1 MQWKGLIDTHVHLDF
16 GHFNEEREKVI
27 ERAKQGGVDMVINI
41 GSNLRSS
48 QETINL
54 IRENPGFIKGA
65 VGIHPHNARDIDG
78 DLLRKIRDLAG
89 EDGIVALGEMGLD
102 FHYDNSPRDD
112 QRRAFRAQLRL
123 ARELGKPAV
132 IHSRSADG
140 ETVTILREE
149 GIEEIGGV
157 MHCFSGNR
165 ITAEK
170 TLEMGLYLAFGG
182 VITFPKADELRAIA
196 ADVPLDRLLIET
208 DCPYLT
214 PVPYRGKRNEPLY
227 VGYVAEKL
235 AEIRE
240 ESLEEII
247 SATAKNARELFKI

>member
-16 GHFNEEREKVI
+16 GHFDGERDQII
-27 ERAKQGGVDMVINI
+27 ERARIGGVEKVINI
-41 GSNLRSS
+41 GSNLKSS
-48 QETINL
+48 QETVKLVRNYPDY
-54 IRENPGFIKGA
+54 IRGA
-65 VGIHPHNARDIDG
+65 VGIHPHNARDLNG
-78 DLLRKIRDLAG
+78 DLLRKIKELAKG
-89 EDGIVALGEMGLD
+89 EEIVALGEMGLD

-112 QRRAFRAQLRL
+112 QKRAFRAQLRL
-123 ARELGKPAV
+123 ARDLGKPAV
-132 IHSRSADG
+132 IHSRSAEGD
-140 ETVTILREE
+140 TVTILREE
-149 GIEEIGGV
+149 GIQEIGGV

-196 ADVPLDRLLIET
+196 ASTPLERLLIET

-247 SATAKNARELFKI
+247 AATANNARKLFNL

>member
-16 GHFNEEREKVI
+16 GHFDGERDQI
-27 ERAKQGGVDMVINI
+27 IGRARNGGVEKVINI
-41 GSNLRSS
+41 GSNLKSS
-48 QETINL
+48 QETVKL
-54 IRENPGFIKGA
+54 IRRYPDYIFGA
-65 VGIHPHNARDIDG
+65 VGVHPHNARDLNG
-78 DLLRKIRDLAG
+78 DMLRKIKELAK
-89 EDGIVALGEMGLD
+89 EEGIVALGEMGLD

-112 QRRAFRAQLRL
+112 QKRAFRAQLRL
-123 ARELGKPAV
+123 ARELEKPAV
-132 IHSRSADG
+132 IHSRSAEG
-140 ETVTILREE
+140 ETITILREE
-149 GIEEIGGV
+149 GIREIGGV
-157 MHCFSGNR
+157 MHCFSGNQ

-196 ADVPLDRLLIET
+196 ASTPLERLLIET

-235 AEIRE
+235 AEIRV

-247 SATAKNARELFKI
+247 EATADNARRLFRI

>member
-16 GHFNEEREKVI
+16 GHFEEERDQVI
-27 ERAKQGGVDMVINI
+27 KRAREGGVELVINI
-41 GSNLRSS
+41 GSNLISS
-48 QETINL
+48 RETVNL
-54 IRENPGFIKGA
+54 VQKFPDFIRGT
-65 VGIHPHNARDIDG
+65 VGIHPHNAQDMDG
-78 DLLRKIRDLAG
+78 DMLRNIKELCR
-89 EDGIVALGEMGLD
+89 EEGIVGLGEMGLD

-123 ARELGKPAV
+123 AREVGKPAV
-132 IHSRSADG
+132 IHSRSAEG

-149 GIEEIGGV
+149 GIQEIGGV
-157 MHCFSGNR
+157 MHCFSGNQL
-165 ITAEK
+165 TAEK
-170 TLEMGLYLAFGG
+170 TLEMGLYIAFGG
-182 VITFPKADELRAIA
+182 VITFPKAHELRAIA
-196 ADVPLDRLLIET
+196 STIPLDRLLIET

-247 SATAKNARELFKI
+247 SATSENARKLFKL